1 MSSLTE
7 PPPTKKEQRKVTFD
21 LPLASSAEGQGEP
34 NKASKPNK
42 SKKLRSKGKSKS
54 LIKAGSPKA
63 KLGAS
68 TYLAN
73 LLNEEAEREQERRQ
87 KAGLEPLV
95 AIVIPNDWVY
105 TPRIYA
111 IEVDE
116 EVEEALIQWTRK
128 VCRIPDE
135 DNLQNS
141 TIFGYALKAL
151 RRATGIRRLEVEFAV
166 RENPDKDSESDVFP
180 VFAIF
185 YAYKYSRMHERA
197 TQKQVDKLSELLLGR
212 QPRWFV
218 DFQLDGP

>member
-21 LPLASSAEGQGEP
+21 LPLASSAEGQGKP
-34 NKASKPNK
+34 DKASKPNK
-42 SKKLRSKGKSKS
+42 SKKPRSKGKSKS
-54 LIKAGSPKA
+54 LIKPGSPKA

-128 VCRIPDE
+128 VCRIPDK

-166 RENPDKDSESDVFP
+166 RESRDVFP
-180 VFAIF
+180 VFAVF
-185 YAYKYSRMHERA
+185 YAYQYSTMHERA
-197 TQKQVDKLSELLLGR
+197 TQKQVDKLSEILLGR

-218 DFQLDGP
+218 DFQIDGP